1 MKGPV
6 IYYEI
11 QHMYGSSL
19 SSIKFANELKQS
31 ILTDIDTGFN
41 VEVDFKEVTSL
52 SSGWIKS
59 AFGVIVK
66 GKGEDFFN
74 SHILLSNMSKSVKRS
89 VLEEIGE
96 ILEV

>member
-41 VEVDFKEVTSL
+41 VEVDFNGVTSL
-52 SSGWIKS
+52 SSGWIKN
-59 AFGVIVK
+59 ALGVIIKEK
-66 GKGEDFFN
+66 GKDFFN
-74 SHILLSNMSKSVKRS
+74 SHILLSNLSKSLTKG
-89 VLEEIGE
+89 LGK
-96 ILEV
+96 ILV